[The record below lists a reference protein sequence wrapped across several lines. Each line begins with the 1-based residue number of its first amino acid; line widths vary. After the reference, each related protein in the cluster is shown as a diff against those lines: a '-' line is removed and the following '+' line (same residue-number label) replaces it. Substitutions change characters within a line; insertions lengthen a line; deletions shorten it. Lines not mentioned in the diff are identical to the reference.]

1 MLNLFSNS
9 RKKDTFDF
17 VVPMAYMA
25 EKKEWD
31 CRPHIERI
39 RKYALLIGG
48 GINIHR
54 DDLELIS
61 IACQL
66 HDIGKITIPDHL
78 VNKDGKYDAPE
89 RVIIERH
96 TSEGAK
102 ILVDSTNPVLQ
113 LAESIARTHHE
124 RWDGSG
130 YPQQLRGGEIPLG
143 GRICALADV
152 FDALTT
158 RRSYKQTI
166 TNEEAYRLIV
176 ESSGVMFDPT
186 LVLVFRDRFEEI
198 KRVKSSSEI

>member
-78 VNKDGKYDAPE
+78 VNKDGKYDEPE
-89 RVIIERH
+89 RAIIERH

-102 ILVDSTNPVLQ
+102 LLVRFNKS
-113 LAESIARTHHE
+113 SITTGREYCPHSSRTMG
-124 RWDGSG
+124 RFRLPSAIK
-130 YPQQLRGGEIPLG
+130 RGGNPIRWQNLCIG
-143 GRICALADV
+143 
-152 FDALTT
+152 
-158 RRSYKQTI
+158 
-166 TNEEAYRLIV
+166 
-176 ESSGVMFDPT
+176 
-186 LVLVFRDRFEEI
+186 
-198 KRVKSSSEI
+198 